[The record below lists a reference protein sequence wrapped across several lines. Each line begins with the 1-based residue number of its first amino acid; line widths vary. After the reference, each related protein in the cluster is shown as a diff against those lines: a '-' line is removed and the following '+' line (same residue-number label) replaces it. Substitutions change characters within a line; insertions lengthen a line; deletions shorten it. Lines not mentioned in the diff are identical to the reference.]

1 MIPKHPKANCGE
13 CPLREKGAYVP
24 PDFNGNMQA
33 RYLLVGE
40 APGGTEAKRG
50 KPFAGMSGK
59 LLDATLKEQGIDK
72 SEAVLTNI
80 VLCRPPGNATP
91 GPHEIK
97 CCGPALQ
104 DTIETVQPEIV
115 VAMGNTAA
123 SKFMG
128 KTTKITQDRVGPPKD
143 TGKGYKLIPTVH
155 PAACLRNPNLFTLF
169 AADIGKMKPQAQIK
183 WEPPQYKA
191 YDNEHKAIRVIQE
204 LQSRGNRL
212 VIDLEVGEDKD
223 DTYGHPNTLL
233 ACGIAYEAGKAVV
246 IGERA
251 LQSAR
256 VREALSTLLREKDI
270 TCHNGKY
277 DLGTLYRM
285 GLGIFK
291 LANDT
296 MFKAYSLDEVPG
308 TKGLKYQSQERLGCP
323 DWDSEIK
330 PYITGKDGSWH
341 NIPKDILYKYNA
353 YDCGATWDLEDH
365 LDELMDEDDRRLHD
379 FLVRASNQFMLIE
392 SDGIYIDQE
401 ALDELD
407 ITLQDDMKVTKADL
421 MTMVEPMLDNFDE
434 RIKGLIT
441 KNKGFN
447 PNSPDQVKAAFQL
460 MTGARLTTTDI
471 DMLNL
476 LLKNRKPGVK
486 EFAGKM
492 ITWRKVA
499 KLYGTYV
506 KGIKERL
513 DDDGRIRTSYLLH
526 GTETGRTSSRN
537 PNVQNTPRL
546 SEYGNIAMRRIY
558 AAERGNKLIYADY
571 GNIEG
576 RIVGVLCGDKNL
588 LEVLRDL
595 DRDIHS
601 EMAESIFG
609 RNFTKEDRVAA
620 KTVVHGKNYARTAHG
635 IAEGLGI
642 KVSIATKISNA
653 YDRKY
658 PGVAKWHEEI
668 KHQVLRTEEPLITPY
683 GRKRRFGLI
692 TRDNAEDVYKEALAF
707 KPQSIG
713 SDITLT
719 AAVAMKEQ
727 GVPVRI
733 FIHDGIVV
741 EVPESDVP
749 DTIELMRY
757 EMDKAAKEFTEEVPF
772 PVDINVGDN
781 WAEID

>member
-1 MIPKHPKANCGE
+1 MNKHPKAKCDE
-13 CPLREKGAYVP
+13 CPLQAKGSYVP

-33 RYLLVGE
+33 KYLLVGE
-40 APGGTEAKRG
+40 APGGTEAKKG
-50 KPFAGMSGK
+50 KPFTGMSGK

-97 CCGPALQ
+97 CCAPALQ
-104 DTIETVQPEIV
+104 DTIELVQPEFV
-115 VAMGNTAA
+115 VAMGNSAA
-123 SKFMG
+123 SSFLG
-128 KTTKITQDRVGPPKD
+128 RTTKITQDRVGPPKD
-143 TGKGYKLIPTVH
+143 TDQGYKLIPTVH
-155 PAACLRNPNLFTLF
+155 PAACLRNPNMFPLF
-169 AADIGKMKPQAQIK
+169 AADIGKLKPHVQIK
-183 WEPPQYKA
+183 WEPPQWKA
-191 YDNEHKAIRVIQE
+191 YDDEHKSLRVIKE
-204 LQSRGNRL
+204 LHNQGNRL
-212 VIDLEVGEDKD
+212 VVDLEVGEDKD

-233 ACGIAYEAGKAVV
+233 AAGIAYDSGKAVV

-251 LQSAR
+251 LQAES
-256 VREALSTLLREKDI
+256 VRKALTNLLREKDI

-285 GLGIFK
+285 GFGIFK

-296 MFKAYSLDEVPG
+296 MFKAYTLDEVPG
-308 TKGLKYQSQERLGCP
+308 TKGLKYQSRERLGCP
-323 DWDSEIK
+323 DWDAEIK
-330 PYITGKDGSWH
+330 PYVTGKDGSWH

-353 YDCGATWDLEDH
+353 YDVGATWDLEDH
-365 LDELMDEDDRRLHD
+365 LDPLMDNDDRRLHD
-379 FLVRASNQFMLIE
+379 FLCRASDQFMLIE
-392 SDGIYIDQE
+392 SDGIFIDHN

-407 ITLQDDMKVTKADL
+407 IVLQDDMKITPP
-421 MTMVEPMLDNFDE
+421 MVEPMLDNFDE
-434 RIKGLIT
+434 RVKGLIA

-471 DMLNL
+471 DMLNVL
-476 LLKNRKPGVK
+476 LNSKKPGVK

-558 AAERGNKLIYADY
+558 SAEPGNKLIYADY

-576 RIVGVLCGDKNL
+576 RIVGVLADDENMIEIL
-588 LEVLRDL
+588 QDL

-609 RNFTKEDRVAA
+609 PKFTKEERVAA

-642 KVSIATKISNA
+642 KVSTATKISNA
-653 YDRKY
+653 YDRRF
-658 PGVAKWHEEI
+658 PRVLKWHEEI
-668 KHQVLRTEEPLITPY
+668 KHQVLQTEEPLITPY

-719 AAVAMKEQ
+719 AAVALRQK

-741 EVPESDVP
+741 EVPEADVP
-749 DTIELMRY
+749 ETVELMRH
-757 EMDKAAKEFTEEVPF
+757 EMTEAAKFFTERVPF